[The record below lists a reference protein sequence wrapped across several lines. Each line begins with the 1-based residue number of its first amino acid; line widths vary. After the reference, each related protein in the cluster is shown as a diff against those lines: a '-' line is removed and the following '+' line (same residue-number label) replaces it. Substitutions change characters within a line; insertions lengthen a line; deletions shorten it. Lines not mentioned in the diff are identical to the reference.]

1 MKKARMTI
9 AKEFKVGEVDK
20 RLYGSFIE
28 HLGRAVYGGI
38 YEPSHATA
46 DAAGFRADVLD
57 LIKELNVPI
66 VRYPGGNFVSG
77 YNWTDGV
84 GPKAARP
91 VRLDLAWDTTETNAF
106 GTNEFVDWCRAAD
119 TEPMMAVNLGLKG
132 PEEART
138 LVEYCNH
145 PAGTYW
151 SDLRRSHGYDTPHN
165 IKLWCLGN
173 EMDGDW
179 QIGHKTA
186 AEYGRVANEA
196 AKVMKMTD
204 RSVELVLC
212 GSSNSRTKTF
222 GDWETTVLD
231 LAYDKADYISLHQY
245 FDNRDNDIRNFLA
258 KSVELEEYIKSVIAV
273 CDFIRAKKH
282 SKHTIHLSLDEWNVW
297 YHSHGAPFEK
307 WSKAPAIL
315 EDIYTFEDALLVG
328 LMLIAMVRHCDRLKV
343 ACIAQLVNVI
353 APIMTETGG
362 RAWRQTI
369 FYPLM
374 QVSNHGRGTALTA
387 VIDADKHDTKDFTD
401 VPDTDAVAVYNEEC
415 GELTIFAAS
424 RAVEEDTLLT
434 INLSDFPTF
443 YPVRR
448 SVLAGYDKKQRNTA
462 DAGPVVPKD
471 LPLPEKDAHRL
482 DLVLPPLSWT
492 MLQLKERAV

>member
-46 DAAGFRADVLD
+46 DASGFRTDVLD

-77 YNWTDGV
+77 YNWTDGI
-84 GPKAARP
+84 GPKATRP
-91 VRLDLAWDTTETNAF
+91 ARLDLAWDTTETNEF
-106 GTNEFVDWCRAAD
+106 GTNEFMDWCRAAD

-151 SDLRRSHGYDTPHN
+151 SDLRCSHGYDAPHN

-212 GSSNSRTKTF
+212 GSSNSRMKTF
-222 GDWETTVLD
+222 GDWEATVLD

-297 YHSHGAPFEK
+297 YHSHGAQFEK

-328 LMLIAMVRHCDRLKV
+328 LMLIAMLRHCDRLKV

-374 QVSNHGRGTALTA
+374 QVSNYGRGTALTA

-401 VPDTDAVAVYNEEC
+401 VPDTDAVAVYNEER

-424 RAVEEDTLLT
+424 RALEEDTLLT

-448 SVLAGYDKKQRNTA
+448 SVLAGHDKKQRNTA
-462 DAGPVVPKD
+462 DTGPVVPKD
-471 LPLPEKDAHRL
+471 LPLPEKDAHSL

-492 MLQLKERAV
+492 MLQLKERIV